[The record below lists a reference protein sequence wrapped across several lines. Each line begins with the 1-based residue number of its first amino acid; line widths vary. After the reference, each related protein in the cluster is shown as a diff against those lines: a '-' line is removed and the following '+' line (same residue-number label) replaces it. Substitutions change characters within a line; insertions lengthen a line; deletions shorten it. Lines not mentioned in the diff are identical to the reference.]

1 MRDRADQADCGMVDH
16 AGPAR
21 CSARAPEGSRS
32 TDVADRRS
40 PLYRAQRALGT
51 HFELTFNAGA
61 LAAATMANGAFGFV
75 YWWVAARSFT
85 PAAVG
90 LASAGLS
97 LMMLLSL
104 AADFGLGT
112 LLQGEI
118 PRRRKVAPHLV
129 SAALVASLAIAGI
142 LGLAYV
148 ALAALAATF
157 APSVGGVTGSSSTR
171 CLIVVG
177 VGVQTASSVLDAA
190 LVGMLSAPLR
200 LLRNLLFAIVKL
212 LFVIG
217 IAAAVVPED
226 WQLDLIIASWVV
238 GQGVASFAL
247 AAMFWFTGSRIW
259 YRPRF
264 DLLQQRMGLALWY
277 YALNVMA
284 TAPTLILPVV
294 IASVVSP
301 QQTAPFYAAWMLLTL
316 AGVVPAAL
324 ATVLFTVGSGGSSE
338 TAASIRFSLAI
349 SIAIGVIAAFGF
361 WLLSDAALKILNPA
375 YSDLVGSDLRF
386 LGASVPLMAVKVHYM
401 TVQRLEGKARSAAFM
416 LGALGAIEILFATI
430 GAELDGLLG
439 ATTGWLVA
447 MALEAA
453 CLWPTIWRRVGDEK
467 FGLRMFARIAL
478 GRPKA
483 PIAAMAAGERPANAF
498 EVSDAAPPFSS
509 TQSNPTANGQAIV
522 SFADTNQARVLR

>member
-1 MRDRADQADCGMVDH
+1 MRHRGDQADCGTVDD
-16 AGPAR
+16 
-21 CSARAPEGSRS
+21 ARAARS
-32 TDVADRRS
+32 SDRGLARPRPIDFDDWRS
-40 PLYRAQRALGT
+40 PLYHAQRALGT
-51 HFELTFNAGA
+51 HFALTFNAGA

-90 LASAGLS
+90 LASADIS

-118 PRRRKVAPHLV
+118 PRRRRLAPHLV
-129 SAALVASLAIAGI
+129 SAALLASLAIACLLGI
-142 LGLAYV
+142 AYV
-148 ALAALAATF
+148 VLAALAATF
-157 APSVGGVTGSSSTR
+157 APSIGDVAGFSSTR
-171 CLIVVG
+171 CILVIG
-177 VGVQTASSVLDAA
+177 VGVQTASSVLDSA

-200 LLRNLLFAIVKL
+200 LLRNLLFAVAKL
-212 LFVIG
+212 LFIIG
-217 IAAAVVPED
+217 IAAAVVPEG
-226 WQLDLIIASWVV
+226 WQLDLIIASWVI
-238 GQGVASFAL
+238 GQGGASLAL
-247 AAMFWFTGSRIW
+247 AGMLWLGGSRIW

-264 DLLQQRMGLALWY
+264 DLLWQRMGVALWY

-294 IASVVSP
+294 IASVVSAE
-301 QQTAPFYAAWMLLTL
+301 QTAPFYAAWMLLTL

-324 ATVLFTVGSGGSSE
+324 ATVLFTVGAEGRSE

-361 WLLSDAALKILNPA
+361 WLLSDTALKILNPA
-375 YSDLVGSDLRF
+375 YSNLVGSDLRF

-401 TVQRLEGKARSAAFM
+401 TVQRLENRARSAAFM

-430 GAELDGLLG
+430 GAELYGLLG
-439 ATTGWLVA
+439 ATTGWLLA

-453 CLWPTIWRRVGDEK
+453 CLWPTIWRRVRDEK
-467 FGLRMFARIAL
+467 FGAWSFARAAF
-478 GRPKA
+478 GRLKTPSA
-483 PIAAMAAGERPANAF
+483 TAGERPV
-498 EVSDAAPPFSS
+498 EVIDVQDAASPSFLSA
-509 TQSNPTANGQAIV
+509 QSKPTASGKRIAPFV
-522 SFADTNQARVLR
+522 DTKQARVLR